1 MSTPRD
7 AWTVRLAAALYL
19 VSGVAALVYQVAW
32 QRILALYTGVGLY
45 SVAVIVAAFMAGL
58 GAGSHLGGWW
68 SARLDRRA
76 ALRRFALVEM
86 SVGAFGIASPWV
98 YYDWLYPYAA
108 RLPVPSWPA
117 GLVHFAAVGPPTLL
131 MGISLPLLT
140 RAVVPDVHGAGRAIG
155 LLYALNMAGGGLGA
169 LATPWLL
176 VPRLG
181 IRGALVCAGIGSV
194 LVGLGGWTLLR
205 RARDDAPAVGT
216 GDAGAAIPSPAAAEP
231 PDRQPFAHWLWL
243 YAFSGFV
250 ALSLE
255 MVWFR
260 VLDVAV
266 KSTAFTFGTVLAV
279 YLLGSAAGCLV
290 AILLL
295 ERIVRPLR
303 AFLLAQCAMLVATG
317 AGLLL
322 LVHALPDDP
331 FATYWRGYQF
341 FALGRATDVAQ
352 VARLYLLMPL
362 LLFGLPTF
370 LMGFSFPVLQRS
382 VHDDVRT
389 SGRKVGV
396 LQAANIAGCVLGSLL
411 VGLVAVGWLGTA
423 TTARVLVLAGVV
435 FALLG
440 WRRHGPAFA
449 APLLLIVALG
459 ASLPG
464 GEALWRRL
472 HGLLPGGPGALFEED
487 ATGVV
492 ALTEEPPGTRW
503 RYRLSINGKGNS
515 WLPFGGSHT
524 ALGAVPAIVHELPR
538 RVVIV
543 GLGSG
548 DTAWAAA
555 CRPET
560 ESVTVVELSS
570 PQPRILRRLLDVEPF
585 PDLRRFLDDPRVVIR
600 IADGRQVLQSEPQT
614 YDLIEADAIWPAAAY
629 SGNLYS
635 VEFFTLCAR
644 RLRPGG
650 IVCTWAPTERVRA
663 SFTRV
668 LPYVLAVGDG
678 SILVGSRWPLPLDR
692 AAWLHRLD
700 AAADY
705 LGHGRARAVRERL
718 LSIVPAGP
726 PPAVAPNQDLFPR
739 DEFAVPER

>member
-1 MSTPRD
+1 MGTPRD
-7 AWTVRLAAALYL
+7 ARTVRLAAALYL

-58 GAGSHLGGWW
+58 GAGSHLGGLW

-86 SVGAFGIASPWV
+86 SIGAFGIASPWV
-98 YYDWLYPYAA
+98 YYDWLYPFAA

-117 GLVHFAAVGPPTLL
+117 GLVHFAAVSPPTLL
-131 MGISLPLLT
+131 MGISLPLLA
-140 RAVVPDVHGAGRAIG
+140 RAVVPDVSTAGRAIG

-181 IRGALVCAGIGSV
+181 IRGALVCAGVGSV
-194 LVGLGGWTLLR
+194 LVGLGGWALLSR
-205 RARDDAPAVGT
+205 LREEPLGAREAVPASPAPAG
-216 GDAGAAIPSPAAAEP
+216 AGADPG
-231 PDRQPFAHWLWL
+231 QPFAHWVWL

-250 ALSLE
+250 ALSFE

-266 KSTAFTFGTVLAV
+266 KSTAFTFGTVLAA
-279 YLLGSAAGCLV
+279 YLLGSAGGCLV

-295 ERIVRPLR
+295 ERILRPLR
-303 AFLLAQCAMLVATG
+303 AFLLAQCALLIATSL
-317 AGLLL
+317 GLLL
-322 LVHALPDDP
+322 LVHGLPDEP

-341 FALGRATDVAQ
+341 FALGRANDAAQ
-352 VARLYLLMPL
+352 VARLYILLPL

-370 LMGFSFPVLQRS
+370 LMGFSFPVLQRA

-389 SGRKVGV
+389 SGRKVGL

-411 VGLVAVGWLGTA
+411 VGLLAVGRLGTIA
-423 TTARVLVLAGVV
+423 SARALVLAGVA

-440 WRRHGPAFA
+440 WRRYGRAFA
-449 APLLLIVALG
+449 APMLLVAALGVAL
-459 ASLPG
+459 PD
-464 GEALWRRL
+464 GETLWRRL
-472 HGLLPGGPGALFEED
+472 HGLPREGPDALFEED

-492 ALTEEPPGTRW
+492 ALTEEPAASRW

-524 ALGAVPAIVHELPR
+524 ALGAVPAIVHPHPR
-538 RVVIV
+538 RVAIV

-560 ESVTVVELSS
+560 EFVTVIELSS
-570 PQPRILRRLLDVEPF
+570 PQPRILRRLLERESF
-585 PDLRRFLDDPRVVIR
+585 PELARLLDDPRVTVR

-635 VEFFTLCAR
+635 AEFFELCAR

-650 IVCTWAPTERVRA
+650 IVCTWAPTARVRA
-663 SFTRV
+663 TFTSV
-668 LPYVLAVGDG
+668 LPYVLAAGEG

-692 AAWLHRLD
+692 GAWLRRLD
-700 AAADY
+700 AAVDY
-705 LGHGRARAVRERL
+705 LGHGRARFVRQRL
-718 LSIVPAGP
+718 LSLAPAGP
-726 PPAVAPNQDLFPR
+726 PSLAPNRDLFPR